1 MKRVYHALD
10 AALERDVMTQ
20 GFHIFRKHIQN
31 MTYDLDV
38 IANAVEK
45 EKKLECIFNGGS
57 GAPAGAAMG
66 SMGMCPVG
74 DGLRRQLF
82 SNDVRDPQTKKFLA
96 QLQVK
101 LCELI
106 PRRNPNDLV
115 VLQSLPGCAPQQP
128 HRDYDPY
135 LHEQVNDD
143 GVLGGFPLGCLV
155 ALEDGTRFNVWPT
168 TILPYPPDAG
178 VVKCTVQVLDK
189 GDILVFRGDLIH
201 SGASFDVKNTR
212 VHAFL
217 DCRGY
222 KRHPNSSYRL
232 PQDGHPEDNIE
243 Y

>member
-1 MKRVYHALD
+1 MDSLA
-10 AALERDVMTQ
+10 ERDIMSR
-20 GFHIFRKHIQN
+20 GFHIFRCALGDDFV
-31 MTYDLDV
+31 YDLEA
-38 IANAVEK
+38 IASAVEQ
-45 EKKLECIFNGGS
+45 EKHLECIFNGGS
-57 GAPAGAAMG
+57 GAPPEAGMG
-66 SMGMCPVG
+66 TAGMCPVG

-82 SNDVRDPQTKKFLA
+82 AKDVRDAGTKKFLA
-96 QLQVK
+96 RLQVK

-106 PRRNPNDLV
+106 PRRNANDIV
-115 VLQSLPGCAPQQP
+115 ILQSLPGCAAQQP

-155 ALEDGTRFNVWPT
+155 ALEDGTRFDAWPA
-168 TILPYPPDAG
+168 TILPYSSNG
-178 VVKCTVQVLDK
+178 LVKRTTLVLNK

-201 SGASFDVKNTR
+201 AGSSFGVKNTR

-222 KRHPNSSYRL
+222 RRHPNSSYRL